1 MTMHLDS
8 NPGEP
13 SLALP
18 PKVKRW
24 SRLTRW
30 VKIGAG
36 TVGVFYLAQLGL
48 LYTAQDQLL
57 FPGASTRGKATVQ
70 PQPGSE
76 LVSLKTASGETIAA
90 LFGTALTPD
99 GEPVR
104 DPRKAPTLLYFYGNG
119 TCLKTS
125 TDQLEEFRRSGA
137 NVLIAEYVGYGM
149 STGRPSED
157 GCYATA
163 DAAYDYLRSRP
174 DIDPTRIVAAG
185 GSLGGAVAIDLAAR
199 KPVAGLITFMTFTS
213 LTDVAA
219 NHFPLV
225 PVSLLRY
232 RFDSVSKIRQVH
244 CPILL
249 THGTSDL
256 LVPHG
261 MMDRLASAAG
271 SPATC
276 ILVPSATHYNLFNV
290 GAQPIAI
297 GLRKFLARI

>member
-8 NPGEP
+8 IPGEP
-13 SLALP
+13 SLVLP
-18 PKVKRW
+18 PKARRW

-30 VKIGAG
+30 AKIGAG
-36 TVGVFYLAQLGL
+36 VVGVLYLAQLGL

-57 FPGASTRGKATVQ
+57 FPGASTRGKANVK

-99 GEPVR
+99 GEPVK
-104 DPRKAPTLLYFYGNG
+104 DPRNAPTLLYFYGNG

-174 DIDPTRIVAAG
+174 DVDPARIVAAG

-256 LVPHG
+256 LVPHR

-290 GAQPIAI
+290 GAQPIAD